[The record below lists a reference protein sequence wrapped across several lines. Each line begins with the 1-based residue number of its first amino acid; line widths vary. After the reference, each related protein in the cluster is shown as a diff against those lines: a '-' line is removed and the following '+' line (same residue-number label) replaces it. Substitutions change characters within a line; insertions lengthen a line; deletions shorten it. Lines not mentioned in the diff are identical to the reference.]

1 MAAQQRHVSP
11 TTEGNALIE
20 IAAQPPSADDGD
32 GPGGLDD
39 AHAGTGEGAD
49 QALRAARKAWYR
61 YAWGS
66 HAFTTTVL
74 TVFLGPFLTDTARN
88 AAGSDSGF
96 VHILGIGIRADS
108 YYPFTVA
115 LAVIIEF
122 CLLPLLG
129 AVADTSGR
137 RRTLQTGG
145 MILGAVAT
153 LGFVTVGGG
162 AYLWGGLLFLVA
174 NTGYGAANAL
184 NNGYL
189 PELAGADERDKVSSI
204 GWAIGYLGG
213 FVLLAVDLGL
223 YLGHAGFGLSQ
234 TQAARIALASAGVWW
249 LAFGIG
255 AVRRLP
261 NRGTEPTAGSGSLRQ
276 LGNTLKELGA
286 NRQALLFLIAFIL
299 YNEGIQTV
307 ISFAST
313 YATKEL
319 GLSLTVTIE
328 AILIIQPV
336 AFAGALWLGR
346 LAGRYGPR
354 RTVIGSLIAWMG
366 LLVLASGLSYGS
378 AIQFLGLGVLLG
390 LILGGSQ
397 ALSRSLY
404 AQIVPPGREAEY
416 FGLYEISQNG
426 TAWIGSLT
434 IALALQWTNSYRFA
448 IVSLLIFFGLG
459 LALLL
464 RTNLR
469 AAISGAGNAVPDL
482 L

>member
-1 MAAQQRHVSP
+1 
-11 TTEGNALIE
+11 LIE
-20 IAAQPPSADDGD
+20 TTAEPTSPDDGD
-32 GPGGLDD
+32 GRGRGG
-39 AHAGTGEGAD
+39 AGITASD
-49 QALRAARKAWYR
+49 QALRGARKAWYR

-96 VHILGIGIRADS
+96 VQVLGVGIRADS

-122 CLLPLLG
+122 CLLPVLG

-137 RRTLQTGG
+137 RRTMQTGM
-145 MILGAVAT
+145 MILGAIAT
-153 LGFVTVGGG
+153 LGFVTVTGS
-162 AYLWGGLLFLVA
+162 AYLWGGALFLVA
-174 NTGYGAANAL
+174 NTGYGGANAL

-189 PELAGADERDKVSSI
+189 PELAGADERDRISST

-223 YLGHAGFGLSQ
+223 YLGHASFGLSQ

-249 LAFGIG
+249 LAFGLG
-255 AVRRLP
+255 AVRGLP
-261 NRGTEPTAGSGSLRQ
+261 AGTMRPTTGAGSLRQ
-276 LGNTLKELGA
+276 LGHTLRELAA
-286 NRQALLFLIAFIL
+286 NRQALLFVIAFIL

-319 GLSLTVTIE
+319 GLTLTVTIE

-336 AFAGALWLGR
+336 AFVGALWLGR
-346 LAGRYGPR
+346 LSGRYGPR
-354 RTVIGSLIAWMG
+354 RTVTGSLVAWMG
-366 LLVLASGLSYGS
+366 ALVLASGLSYGS
-378 AIQFLGLGVLLG
+378 AVQFLALGVLIG
-390 LILGGSQ
+390 LVLGGSQ
-397 ALSRSLY
+397 ALSRSLF
-404 AQIVPPGREAEY
+404 AQIVPAGREAEY

-448 IVSLLIFFGLG
+448 IVSLLVFFGAG
-459 LALLL
+459 LVLLL
-464 RTNLR
+464 RTDLR
-469 AAISGAGNAVPDL
+469 AAIAGAGNAVPDGV
-482 L
+482 